1 MIRIM
6 IAEAPSPRWGEGW
19 GEGAATARFGGIP
32 HPTSPRRRS
41 RQGFISFSRPGEG
54 SAGAG
59 VEDFSSY
66 RFEDS
71 FEVLDHFAVPETDNG
86 VAIGFEPCCASGIG
100 RAFDML
106 AAIEFDDE
114 LEFDAGKV
122 GDVRADRE
130 LSSEFCAFD
139 LAGAE
144 ALPEFAFHCRGVAS
158 QFAGDGRQ
166 SLFHRCHPLTQP
178 SPQRGEGFNGERAI
192 RLSRANAQTH

>member
-19 GEGAATARFGGIP
+19 GEGAATARFGRIP

-41 RQGFISFSRPGEG
+41 HQGFVSFSRQGEG

-59 VEDFSSY
+59 VEDFCSY

-71 FEVLDHFAVPETDNG
+71 FELLDHFAVPETDHG
-86 VAIGFEPCCASGIG
+86 VAIGFEPFHSLGIRG
-100 RAFDML
+100 AVSML
-106 AAIEFDDE
+106 AAVEFDDE
-114 LEFDAGKV
+114 FEVDAGKV

-178 SPQRGEGFNGERAI
+178 SPRRGEGFNGERAI